1 MTPGFSYRSPEFG
14 RHVRSCRKA
23 RGLTQEALA
32 GVSKLSA
39 DTIRRLEHGSFS
51 PSLETLN
58 KLSVGLRMS
67 LSTLFAAFEICE
79 RNVSRELTDL
89 ITMMTPRQQLLLM
102 RVIPV
107 LCELVNAGDADEG
120 DQDGE

>member
-1 MTPGFSYRSPEFG
+1 MNPVFSYRSREFG

-32 GVSKLSA
+32 KVSKLSA
-39 DTIRRLEHGSFS
+39 DTIRRLEQGSFS

-89 ITMMTPRQQLLLM
+89 INMTTPRQQLLLM
-102 RVIPV
+102 RVIPMM
-107 LCELVNAGDADEG
+107 CELVDAGDEDQG
-120 DQDGE
+120 DQDGD